1 MQLAPPTVWPFSAKF
16 RYFVQGEIEY
26 LGSLLTPGGL
36 EPQPKGVGAIRGV
49 LCAALRRVAPT
60 TLVGVGGVALT

>member
-1 MQLAPPTVWPFSAKF
+1 
-16 RYFVQGEIEY
+16 VQGEIEY

-60 TLVGVGGVALT
+60 LVVGVGGVALT